1 MSKELACI
9 LQSKQTL
16 EENTPT
22 TDARSGSGKD
32 YVESGSGKDYVESGS
47 GKDYVESGS
56 GKDYVESGSGKDYV
70 ESGTGK
76 DCVETISKGA
86 SGSDIGIISKFGLR
100 LAAQETK
107 ER

>member
-32 YVESGSGKDYVESGS
+32 YVESGSGKDYVESG
-47 GKDYVESGS
+47 
-56 GKDYVESGSGKDYV
+56 
-70 ESGTGK
+70 TGK
-76 DCVETISKGA
+76 DCVEAISKGA